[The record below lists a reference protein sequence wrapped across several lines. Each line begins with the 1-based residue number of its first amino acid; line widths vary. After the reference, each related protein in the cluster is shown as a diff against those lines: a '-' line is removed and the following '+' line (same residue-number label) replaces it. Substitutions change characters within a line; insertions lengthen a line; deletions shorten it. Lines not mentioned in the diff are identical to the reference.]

1 MTTRRAPAAPRRA
14 QVVGH
19 PHAQRQ
25 FLTGIQTVADLLAPT
40 LGPLGGHVAGSAN
53 ANARYELFD
62 DAGTVVRRLLSLG
75 TPQADIGAMLMR
87 NMIWRMQQR
96 FGDGGSTA
104 AVLARALAVRG
115 VRLQAAGIN
124 PMELARGLQSATA
137 TAVAA
142 IKVQAQPISS
152 EVELA
157 RLAYTVTGHQPL
169 SAVLGE
175 MRFLLGAE
183 GHIQIDKLVA
193 PYLERRYIAGAHF
206 KAQISSMYFYT
217 DTARRS
223 AVLTAAAVAIVDE
236 PLQSAEAA
244 LALLEAALAVDA
256 KTLLILAP
264 EISGPAL
271 NLLVTNQ
278 QAPPEKRK
286 LALLGVKLTA
296 TTNER
301 GAQLTD
307 IGVLTGAALLGQ
319 GRLRSVQS
327 VRGEDLGRAARVEFA
342 HEGLTLVAQDA
353 HRADIRAEA
362 AAVQARLAAME
373 PTDADRPEL
382 TRRLATLTGG
392 VGELKIG
399 ANSQLERTMLFDT
412 ATRALHVLTAAQR
425 SGVVAG
431 GGAAFIHALPALD
444 ALPLA
449 GDQAAGARL
458 LAESLD
464 APLRQI
470 AHNAGVDSSAVI
482 AQRVA
487 DAGAPM
493 TFDAY
498 SHALVDGPAQ
508 GVVDATEVV
517 IGILLNAVSCALM
530 ALTTDTIV
538 YHRAPE
544 QSLNP

>member
-1 MTTRRAPAAPRRA
+1 
-14 QVVGH
+14 
-19 PHAQRQ
+19 
-25 FLTGIQTVADLLAPT
+25 VANLLAPT

-62 DAGTVVRRLLSLG
+62 DAGTVVRRLISLG

-96 FGDGGSTA
+96 HGDGGTSA

-124 PMELARGLQSATA
+124 PMELARGMQVAATA
-137 TAVAA
+137 AVEA
-142 IKVQAQPISS
+142 IQAQAQPIST
-152 EVELA
+152 EADLA
-157 RLAYTVTGHQPL
+157 RLAYTITGHQAL

-175 MRFLLGAE
+175 MRFLLGPA
-183 GHIQIDKLVA
+183 GHVHIDKLVA

-206 KAQISSMYFYT
+206 RAQISSMYFYT
-217 DTARRS
+217 DAPRRH
-223 AVLTAAAVAIVDE
+223 AVLAAPAVAIMDE

-244 LALLEAALAVDA
+244 LALLEAALSAQA
-256 KTLLILAP
+256 TALLVLAP

-271 NLLVTNQ
+271 NLLVANQ
-278 QAPPEKRK
+278 QAPADQRK
-286 LALLGVKLTA
+286 LALLGCKLTS
-296 TTNER
+296 TVSER
-301 GAQLTD
+301 SAQLAD

-319 GRLRSVQS
+319 GGLRAVHA
-327 VRGEDLGRAARVEFA
+327 VRAEDLGRAARVEFA
-342 HEGLTLVAQDA
+342 HEGLTLVAQDLA
-353 HRADIRAEA
+353 RADIRAEA
-362 AAVQARLAAME
+362 EALQARLGSLEA
-373 PTDADRPEL
+373 TDADRLEL

-399 ANSQLERTMLFDT
+399 ANSQLERTLLFES

-425 SGVVAG
+425 GGVVAG
-431 GGAAFIHALPALD
+431 GGAALLHALSALED
-444 ALPLA
+444 LPLN
-449 GDQAAGARL
+449 GDQRAGATL
-458 LAESLD
+458 LAECLD

-470 AHNAGVDSSAVI
+470 AHNAGVDSPIVI
-482 AQRVA
+482 AHRVA
-487 DAGAPM
+487 EAGAPM
-493 TFDAY
+493 TFDAFD
-498 SHALVDGPAQ
+498 HAIVDGPAH
-508 GVVDATEVV
+508 GVVDAAEVV
-517 IGILLNAVSCALM
+517 IGTLRNAVSCALM

>member
-1 MTTRRAPAAPRRA
+1 MSTRRA
-14 QVVGH
+14 QVVGQ
-19 PHAQRQ
+19 PDAQFQ
-25 FLTGIQTVADLLAPT
+25 FLTGIHIVADLLAPT
-40 LGPLGGHVAGSAN
+40 LGPLGGHVASSAN
-53 ANARYELFD
+53 ANAKYELFD

-87 NMIWRMQQR
+87 NMIWRMEQR
-96 FGDGGSTA
+96 FGDGGTAA
-104 AVLARALAVRG
+104 AVLARAIAARG
-115 VRLQAAGIN
+115 VRLQAAGVN
-124 PMELARGLQSATA
+124 PMELSRGLQVAATA
-137 TAVAA
+137 AVAA
-142 IKVQAQPISS
+142 LKAQAQPFSS

-175 MRFLLGAE
+175 MRFLLGPE

-206 KAQISSMYFYT
+206 RAQIASMYFYT
-217 DTARRS
+217 DAALHL
-223 AVLTAAAVAIVDE
+223 AVLTAPAVALVDE

-244 LALLEAALAVDA
+244 LALLEAALASGA
-256 KTLLILAP
+256 QTLLIVAP

-271 NLLVTNQ
+271 NLLVMNQ
-278 QAPPEKRK
+278 QAPADKRK
-286 LALLGVKLTA
+286 LALLGIRLGA
-296 TTNER
+296 TTSER
-301 GAQLTD
+301 AAQTTD

-319 GRLRSVQS
+319 GRLRSV
-327 VRGEDLGRAARVEFA
+327 RAARAEDLGKATRVEFA
-342 HEGLTLVAQDA
+342 HEGLTIVAQDS
-353 HRADIRAEA
+353 HRADIRNEA
-362 AAVQARLAAME
+362 AAVQARLGAM
-373 PTDADRPEL
+373 PISDAERPEL

-399 ANSQLERTMLFDT
+399 AHSQLERTMLFDM
-412 ATRALHVLTAAQR
+412 ATRALHVLAAGQR

-431 GGAAFIHALPALD
+431 GGAALVHVLPALRD
-444 ALPLA
+444 LPLE
-449 GDQAAGARL
+449 GDKRMGAAL
-458 LAESLD
+458 LAECLD

-470 AHNAGVDSSAVI
+470 AHNSGVDSPAVI

-487 DAGAPM
+487 EAGAP
-493 TFDAY
+493 TAFDAY
-498 SHALVDGPAQ
+498 SHALVNGPAH
-508 GVVDATEVV
+508 GVVDAAEVV

>member
-1 MTTRRAPAAPRRA
+1 MSTRRA
-14 QVVGH
+14 QVVGQ

-25 FLTGIQTVADLLAPT
+25 FLTGIHIVADLLAPT
-40 LGPLGGHVAGSAN
+40 LGPLGGRVAGSAN
-53 ANARYELFD
+53 ANAKYELFD
-62 DAGTVVRRLLSLG
+62 DAGTIVRRLLSLG

-87 NMIWRMQQR
+87 NMIWRMEQR
-96 FGDGGSTA
+96 FGDGGAAA
-104 AVLARALAVRG
+104 AVLAREIAVRG

-124 PMELARGLQSATA
+124 PMELSRGLQ
-137 TAVAA
+137 VAA
-142 IKVQAQPISS
+142 AAAVGALKAQAQPISS
-152 EVELA
+152 EEELA
-157 RLAYTVTGHQPL
+157 RLAYAVTGHQPL

-175 MRFLLGAE
+175 MRFLLGPE

-217 DTARRS
+217 DAAQRD
-223 AVLTAAAVAIVDE
+223 AVLTTPAVALVDE

-244 LALLEAALAVDA
+244 LALLEAALAIGA
-256 KTLLILAP
+256 TALLILAP

-278 QAPPEKRK
+278 QAPADKRK
-286 LALLGVKLTA
+286 LALLGAKLTA
-296 TTNER
+296 TANER

-307 IGVLTGAALLGQ
+307 ISVLTGAALLGQ
-319 GRLRSVQS
+319 GRLRSVHS
-327 VRGEDLGRAARVEFA
+327 ARAEDLGQATRVEFA
-342 HEGLTLVAQDA
+342 HEGLTIVAQDA
-353 HRADIRAEA
+353 HRAALRDEA
-362 AAVQARLAAME
+362 AAVQTRLAAM
-373 PTDADRPEL
+373 PISDADRPEL

-399 ANSQLERTMLFDT
+399 ASSQLERTLLFDT

-431 GGAAFIHALPALD
+431 GGAALVHALPALRD
-444 ALPLA
+444 LPLE
-449 GDQAAGARL
+449 GDRRMGASL
-458 LAESLD
+458 LAECLD

-470 AHNAGVDSSAVI
+470 AHNAGVDSPAVI
-482 AQRVA
+482 AHRVA
-487 DAGAPM
+487 EAGAPAA
-493 TFDAY
+493 FDAFT
-498 SHALVDGPAQ
+498 HAIVDGPAH
-508 GVVDATEVV
+508 GVADAAEVV